1 MPASPEDLT
10 AFLAEIGVST
20 RTVSHPPLFT
30 VGQSRALRGEIAGAH
45 TKNLFLKDKKG
56 ALYLI
61 VAEESAAIDL
71 KRLPTRI
78 GAAGRL
84 SFGKPEE
91 LHETLGIAPG
101 AVSVFGLIND
111 LDRRVS
117 VVLDAGLMA
126 SETVNCHPLVNTATT
141 SIGAD
146 DLLIFVKATGH
157 QPLILAL
164 DAPAAAAKM

>member
-1 MPASPEDLT
+1 
-10 AFLAEIGVST
+10 
-20 RTVSHPPLFT
+20 
-30 VGQSRALRGEIAGAH
+30 LRGEITGAH

-61 VAEESAAIDL
+61 VAEESTAIDL
-71 KRLPTRI
+71 KRLHTRI

-91 LHETLGIAPG
+91 LYESLGVAPG

-111 LDRRVS
+111 RDRRVS

-126 SETVNCHPLVNTATT
+126 SETVNCHPLINTATT

-157 QPLILAL
+157 EPLILAL
-164 DAPAAAAKM
+164 DEPAAAAKM